1 MLESKIAPDIQE
13 VIWQAMRKN
22 DSKLTDVLKVQLS
35 KEINTPPTEEQF
47 IEEVQRGKGG
57 MTGGMSGLT
66 YNIMSKWPVST
77 IKLMYKALCSLMAA
91 DETPD
96 FWKMKWLVPIPKVD
110 MNVGREDLRPLM
122 LIEVLRKLWYGFTG
136 VKVWN
141 FLEMHNLLEGNQF
154 AYRRGRECG
163 LCFLY
168 MVNTVEE
175 IQAAGASLAMSTY
188 DLVHAYDEIS

>member
-1 MLESKIAPDIQE
+1 
-13 VIWQAMRKN
+13 
-22 DSKLTDVLKVQLS
+22 
-35 KEINTPPTEEQF
+35 
-47 IEEVQRGKGG
+47 
-57 MTGGMSGLT
+57 
-66 YNIMSKWPVST
+66 MSKWPVST

-141 FLEMHNLLEGNQF
+141 FLEKHNLLEGNQF
-154 AYRRGRECG
+154 AYRRGKECG
-163 LCFLY
+163 LCFLH

-175 IQAAGASLAMSTY
+175 IQAAGASLAMCTY
-188 DLVHAYDEIS
+188 DLVHAFDEISYNANKLSMMRCGVSREDACKLVDLITKSHQSLVDND